1 MIEPADAALQ
11 VRLPGPILNRSPFT
25 GGYAV
30 AKRPSLE
37 SILAAHQTWVAGQG
51 GSRAVLIGYDLR
63 GADLRAAD
71 LRGADLRRADFAGA
85 NLEGAN
91 LRRAN
96 LAESSFVDANLV
108 QALLGEADLSDADL
122 RGADLSG
129 AELANLEVWRAN
141 FKGATIAPEDLHLLL
156 NCRRPKK

>member
-1 MIEPADAALQ
+1 M
-11 VRLPGPILNRSPFT
+11 
-25 GGYAV
+25 

-37 SILAAHQTWVAGQG
+37 SILEAHQSWAAGQG
-51 GSRAVLIGYDLR
+51 GSRAVLIGSDLR

-96 LAESSFVDANLV
+96 LAEASFVNA
-108 QALLGEADLSDADL
+108 S
-122 RGADLSG
+122 
-129 AELANLEVWRAN
+129 LAIWGYQRWRHGPNPGDKIPSPVLA
-141 FKGATIAPEDLHLLL
+141 A
-156 NCRRPKK
+156 R